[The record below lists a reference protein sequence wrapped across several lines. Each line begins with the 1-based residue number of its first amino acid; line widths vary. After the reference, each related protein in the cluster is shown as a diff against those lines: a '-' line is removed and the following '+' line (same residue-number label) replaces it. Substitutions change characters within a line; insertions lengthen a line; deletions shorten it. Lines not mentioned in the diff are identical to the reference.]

1 MDEFTLLAL
10 IILGEAGDQP
20 PLTQIAVGH
29 VVFNRME
36 ICNCSVEEIIETGAF
51 RAIIVARACPETWIG
66 QLYYDPSVLGKTPWG
81 RRALLIARLILSG
94 RIPDPTGSATH
105 FENVSR
111 FGLPYW
117 TKGKKGI
124 EIGDLVFYKLESVK
138 CPKKIRAKREKN

>member
-51 RAIIVARACPETWIG
+51 RAIIVARAKPETWIG
-66 QLYYDPSVLGKTPWG
+66 RLYHNPTVLRKTAWG
-81 RRALLIARLILSG
+81 RRALRFANLILQG
-94 RIPDPTGSATH
+94 KLEDPTGEATH
-105 FENVSR
+105 FENIKA
-111 FGLPYW
+111 FGIPYW
-117 TKGKKGI
+117 AKEKEGI
-124 EIGDLVFYKLESVK
+124 EIGNLVFYKLESVK
-138 CPKKIRAKREKN
+138 CPEKIRAKGEKN